1 MKAIRQSPTDPA
13 FVQDPYP
20 FYADARALGEI
31 VLWEDYDL
39 PVATTHGAVNAVLRD
54 RRMGREIPAE
64 LRSPTPAHL
73 APFYAIDDHSMLERE
88 GQDHRRLRSLVL
100 RAFTSGN
107 IAIMAPEISR
117 LCDDCIDGFPSDEAF
132 DLLPAM
138 AQELPVRVI
147 ARLLGVPESM
157 SGQLLRW
164 SNAMVAMYQAR
175 RTEEIER
182 EASAAATDFAAF
194 IGDYIDL
201 RRKRPGPGLITD
213 LIAAEENGDRLS
225 REELVATCILLLN
238 AGHEA
243 TVHTIGN
250 AVRTILKSGM
260 DLGALRP
267 TFVEAAVEELLRYDP
282 PLHLFTRHVYEPLE
296 LFGHRFKRGDRIGC
310 LLASANRDPKIWPDA
325 DVFDP
330 TRPANTHVSFGAG
343 IHFCVGAPLA
353 RLELQIALP
362 LLFARCPDLRLADEP
377 VYANLY
383 HFHGLERLMV
393 SCDCVRPA
401 VRSST

>member
-1 MKAIRQSPTDPA
+1 LKAIRQSPTDPA

-20 FYADARALGEI
+20 FYARARSLGDI

-39 PVATTHGAVNAVLRD
+39 PVATSHAAVNAVLRD

-64 LRSPTPAHL
+64 LRAPVPAHL
-73 APFYAIDDHSMLERE
+73 APFHAIEDHSMLERE
-88 GQDHRRLRSLVL
+88 GSDHRRLRALVL
-100 RAFTSGN
+100 RAFTSRSISG
-107 IAIMAPEISR
+107 MAPEISR
-117 LCDDCIDGFPSDEAF
+117 LSDACIDTFPDDGPF
-132 DLLPAM
+132 DLLPVL
-138 AQELPVRVI
+138 AQDLPVNVI
-147 ARLLGVPESM
+147 ARLLGVPDSM
-157 SGQLLRW
+157 SGQLLKW

-175 RTEEIER
+175 RTEEIEHA
-182 EASAAATDFAAF
+182 ASAAAAEFSAF
-194 IGDYIDL
+194 IGEYIDL
-201 RRKRPGPGLITD
+201 RRTQPGPGLITD
-213 LIAAEENGDRLS
+213 LIAAEQDGDRLS
-225 REELVATCILLLN
+225 RDELVATCILLLN

-250 AVRTILKSGM
+250 SVRTILKTGM

-267 TFVEAAVEELLRYDP
+267 VFIQATVEELLRYDP

-310 LLASANRDPKIWPDA
+310 LLASANRDPQVWPDA

-330 TRPANTHVSFGAG
+330 TRPANPHLSLGAG
-343 IHFCVGAPLA
+343 LHFCVGAPLA

-362 LLFARCPDLRLADEP
+362 LLFARCPDLHLVEEP
-377 VYANLY
+377 VFANLY

-393 SCDCVRPA
+393 ACNRIRPA
-401 VRSST
+401 EPSST